1 MNVKTNMLI
10 SKINK
15 KVDLYVPAC
24 PDDASQA
31 MGACYSEFLNGNE
44 KIFKDSFINNA
55 YLGPK
60 SSELSKIKK
69 SELIKKGYKI
79 IEKDYIKKAAK
90 LLLSNKILGRF
101 CGNAEFGARALGN
114 RSILANPSNFEV
126 KNKINDKI
134 KSRDFWMP
142 FAASVPEKYA
152 KKYFSLDNSLES
164 YKYMTNCVNTTEV
177 GRDKLAAAIHPYDKT
192 CRPHI
197 IKKDDNN
204 DYEKLILEFGKISNT
219 YALLNTSFNLHGYPI
234 INSLAQAIDILKKSN
249 LDGLILSNCLIFKNE
264 N

>member
-1 MNVKTNMLI
+1 MKF
-10 SKINK
+10 S
-15 KVDLYVPAC
+15 
-24 PDDASQA
+24 
-31 MGACYSEFLNGNE
+31 
-44 KIFKDSFINNA
+44 
-55 YLGPK
+55 
-60 SSELSKIKK
+60 
-69 SELIKKGYKI
+69 
-79 IEKDYIKKAAK
+79 
-90 LLLSNKILGRF
+90 
-101 CGNAEFGARALGN
+101 
-114 RSILANPSNFEV
+114 LANPSNFEV